1 MSASW
6 CSAPLCGFPHH
17 HGQSGKVPVHAS
29 HPAQT
34 QSLHASATAGKLQT
48 LSALLSGIIAE
59 GSKVV
64 VVSTSTTALDMIDAL
79 LCAPN
84 R

>member
-1 MSASW
+1 MSMLMPTQV
-6 CSAPLCGFPHH
+6 CLL
-17 HGQSGKVPVHAS
+17 
-29 HPAQT
+29 PALLT
-34 QSLHASATAGKLQT
+34 PSGKLQT
-48 LSALLSGIIAE
+48 LGALLSGIIAE

-64 VVSTSTTALDMIDAL
+64 VVSTSTTALDMIDDL

>member
-1 MSASW
+1 MHLSS
-6 CSAPLCGFPHH
+6 
-17 HGQSGKVPVHAS
+17 
-29 HPAQT
+29 
-34 QSLHASATAGKLQT
+34 AGKLQT
-48 LSALLSGIIAE
+48 LSALLCGIIAE

-64 VVSTSTTALDMIDAL
+64 VVSTSTTALDMIDDL